1 MFYECNAKYST
12 LELVFL
18 VEGDTTKSNLVAQFL
33 GENNYSF
40 EQENLQII
48 FQGFLTNVKEDKI
61 NAKASKLTLTLE
73 GYKTTELKTS
83 TTFSSSTTLTVDGNL
98 PTDYVIVEIEP
109 EANIPELTLTIG
121 KTEFTLENLIAGIA
135 YTVDGAKGKVYYTA
149 DDAEVSKF
157 ADFTGEFPQLQCGSN
172 NITVSA
178 SSGSANMKIKYKGR
192 WI

>member
-1 MFYECNAKYST
+1 MYYECNAKYTT
-12 LELVFL
+12 LDLVFL
-18 VEGDTTKSNLVAQFL
+18 VEGDITKSNLVAQFV

-40 EQENLQII
+40 EQQNPQII
-48 FQGFLTNVKEDKI
+48 FQGYLTNIKEERI
-61 NAKASKLTLTLE
+61 NAKASKITISLE

-83 TTFSSSTTLTVDGNL
+83 NTFSSSTSVAVVGNL

-121 KTEFTLENLIAGIA
+121 HTQFTLKGLIAGTA

-149 DDAEVSKF
+149 NDAEVSKF
-157 ADFTGEFPQLQCGSN
+157 ADFTGEFPQLDSGSN

-192 WI
+192 WV